1 MSTLLEPF
9 GYEFFVRALI
19 VATVS
24 GALCGLIGVYVV
36 LRGMSYIGHGLSHAI
51 FGGAVASSILGV
63 NVFLGAGAWGLAAAL
78 FINRVAR
85 RRSIGADAAIGAI
98 TSASFA
104 IGIILISMQ
113 RSFVVNFES
122 LLWGNVL
129 GVEPID
135 VVVVLLVGIA
145 VAAFV
150 FVGYRPLL
158 FSTFD
163 PEVAEVSGVHTG
175 ARRSHARRDAH
186 RHDRRHHER
195 ARRHDDRR
203 HARDPAGHRA
213 APHRQLRPHALDLG
227 RGRHRS
233 AASSAST
240 APTTST
246 GPRAA
251 RSCSPPPHCS
261 WRRSCGRA
269 SGAGTFPSPPRST
282 RIDVNAQTDSSILW
296 SRVVVFQLR
305 IVMAL

>member
-63 NVFLGAGAWGLAAAL
+63 NVFLGAGAWGLVAAL

-129 GVEPID
+129 GVAPLD
-135 VVVVLLVGIA
+135 VVVVLIVGIS

-175 ARRSHARRDAH
+175 RVDLMLAVMLTATI
-186 RHDRRHHER
+186 
-195 ARRHDDRR
+195 
-203 HARDPAGHRA
+203 A
-213 APHRQLRPHALDLG
+213 ATMNVLGVTMIAAMLVIPPVIGRLLTDSFGRMLWISVATGTLCGFVGVYGSYYLDWSSGGTVVLAAAALFMAAFMWTSL
-227 RGRHRS
+227 RGRDIPV
-233 AASSAST
+233 AAT
-240 APTTST
+240 LDM
-246 GPRAA
+246 
-251 RSCSPPPHCS
+251 H
-261 WRRSCGRA
+261 
-269 SGAGTFPSPPRST
+269 
-282 RIDVNAQTDSSILW
+282 
-296 SRVVVFQLR
+296 
-305 IVMAL
+305 